1 MKKELLRE
9 LLENKQYKQLHTLL
23 MKESEVDIAYLLQQL
38 ELEDCAIAFRL
49 LSKNKRTCFQI

>member
-9 LLENKQYKQLHTLL
+9 LLETKQYKQLHALL

-38 ELEDCAIAFRL
+38 ELEECAIAFRL
-49 LSKNKRTCFQI
+49 LSKK